1 MSQARYSIGVDLGT
15 TNCALAYAPLGAK
28 HAETRVLPIP
38 QWDSATTLIERDTL
52 PSFLYL
58 PAEEELAQLRG
69 KAKGGDWIVGR
80 FARHQTTVNPAR
92 VVHSAKSWLTSA
104 GVDRMSGFLPWG
116 SDQIS
121 ESTKISPV
129 RASALLLNYLRDAW
143 NEAHGDT
150 PFDAQEITVAV
161 PASFDAAA
169 QRLTLDAAREAGFP
183 DAIRLLEEPQAAFY
197 RWLEAHEAGGALQDF
212 LPKLPTRPHTILIVD
227 VGGGTS
233 DFSLFDIRVRK
244 NRKLPVIKRIAV
256 SDHILLGGDNID
268 LALAHIAEP
277 QFGEQLSA
285 DQWSHLVAQC
295 RRVKED
301 ALASEIGA
309 ETVRDDFTLAVP
321 GRGSGLLAGTLTAKL
336 SLAEIRALLFDGFYP
351 ECEATVKPGR
361 VAAGLREFGL
371 AYATDSAI
379 TRHLAEFLTDRPK
392 VDAVLFN
399 GGSLQ
404 PERLRQRI
412 AGQIARWQGGN
423 APVILENAE
432 PALAVARGAAS
443 YGWLLQHQA
452 SRIEAGAARTLFL
465 QVRRGEDDSLVC
477 VLPKGTAQGKEIV
490 LDDVDLSLVVNQ
502 PVQFQVFSST
512 RPDKFRAGQVVDA
525 DVADFHA
532 LPPLQ
537 TVANAADSDVS
548 GQIPVKLSTRLNA
561 VGLLQIEC
569 LRSDDPA
576 TRWPLEF
583 NLRQET
589 PKFESQASNFRSA
602 VPDETLEAARSRIS
616 HLFGQPYNK
625 RDKLTPARLLASLE
639 KILTL
644 PKHEWDAHLLRQLW
658 ATHADCFDWRYQ
670 SVDHEE
676 SWIALA
682 GFLLRPGYG
691 VALDETRIDQ
701 LWRLQEE
708 EFWFPGKRLDMQAHV
723 LWRRVS
729 GGLSRKRQ
737 EALLAQ
743 CLPTI
748 ERQTKP
754 SVEIVRLVGALERIA
769 PESKRHIAEL
779 LLERGCT
786 LGREGGYAEPYW
798 VALTLLLNRAPTYA
812 GPESVLPP
820 AAVEAAFER
829 VRDFDWQTQ
838 VHAALVP
845 AFLRAARIVDNRA
858 LDLPKPLRSEIL
870 RKLKAS
876 AVPPVKLTPLETQVP
891 VAKAEQASL
900 FGEALP
906 PGLVLG

>member
-1 MSQARYSIGVDLGT
+1 MSQARYSIGIDLGT
-15 TNCALAYAPLGAK
+15 TNCAMAYAPLQAK
-28 HAETRVLPIP
+28 RAESCVLPIP
-38 QWDSATTLIERDTL
+38 QWDSATTLIERDAL

-58 PAEEELAQLRG
+58 PADEELAQLRG

-80 FARHQTTVNPAR
+80 FARRQTTVNPAR

-104 GVDRMSGFLPWG
+104 GVDRTSRFLPWG
-116 SDQIS
+116 SEQVG
-121 ESTKISPV
+121 ENAKISPV

-143 NEAHGDT
+143 NEALGDA
-150 PFDAQEITVAV
+150 PFDAQEITVTV
-161 PASFDAAA
+161 PASFDAVA

-183 DAIRLLEEPQAAFY
+183 DGVRLLEEPQAAFY
-197 RWLEAHEAGGALQDF
+197 RWLETHEAGGTLQDF

-233 DFSLFDIRVRK
+233 DFSLFDIRVWK

-301 ALASEIGA
+301 ALACEIGA
-309 ETVRDDFTLAVP
+309 ETEGDDFTLAVP

-351 ECEATVKPGR
+351 ECEATAKPGR
-361 VAAGLREFGL
+361 VASGLREFGL
-371 AYATDSAI
+371 PYATDSAI
-379 TRHLAEFLTDRPK
+379 THHLAEFLTDRPK
-392 VDAVLFN
+392 IDAVLFN

-404 PERLRQRI
+404 PERLRLRI
-412 AGQIARWQGGN
+412 TAQIARWQGGN
-423 APVILENAE
+423 APVILENAQ

-465 QVRRGEDDSLVC
+465 QVRRGEDASLVC

-490 LDDVDLSLVVNQ
+490 LDGLNLSLVVNQ

-512 RPDKFRAGQVVDA
+512 RPDKFRAGQVIDA
-525 DVADFHA
+525 DTADFHA

-537 TVANAADSDVS
+537 TVANANDSDDS
-548 GQIPVKLSTRLNA
+548 GQIPVDLSTRLNA

-569 LRSDDPA
+569 LRGDDPE

-583 NLRQET
+583 NLRQEASDSEF
-589 PKFESQASNFRSA
+589 PISNFQSS
-602 VPDETLEAARSRIS
+602 VPDEKLEAARARIS

-625 RDKLTPARLLASLE
+625 RDKLTPTRLLASLE
-639 KILTL
+639 KILTQ

-658 ATHADCFDWRYQ
+658 TTHADCFDWRYQ
-670 SVDHEE
+670 SIDHEE

-691 VALDETRIDQ
+691 VALDESRIDQ
-701 LWRLQEE
+701 LWRVQEE
-708 EFWFPGKRLDMQAHV
+708 EFWFPGKRLEMQAHV

-729 GGLSRKRQ
+729 GGLCRERQ
-737 EALLAQ
+737 EGLLAQ
-743 CLPTI
+743 SLPKI
-748 ERQTKP
+748 EQQTKP
-754 SVEIVRLVGALERIA
+754 SAEIVRLVGALERVA
-769 PESKRHIAEL
+769 PQTKRKVAEL
-779 LLERGCT
+779 LVERGSA
-786 LGREGGYAEPYW
+786 LGRESGYAEPYW

-820 AAVEAAFER
+820 ASVGAAFER
-829 VRDFDWQTQ
+829 VRDFDWKTQ

-858 LDLPKPLRSEIL
+858 LDLPKKLRGEIV
-870 RKLKAS
+870 RKLKGAG
-876 AVPPVKLTPLETQVP
+876 VPPVKLAPLETYVP